1 MLCPLQLSPTRVR
14 REGFTLIELVVAMGI
29 MVIVIYVAL
38 TTVTYALG
46 MARRAQSRSEVQA
59 DLSAVIDQATKEL
72 RETTSQVDTAG
83 GTGCYGVTIPAP
95 AVAFPA
101 TPTVAVVRHLND
113 VLKTSSPSSP
123 TPPLS
128 GGQEYV
134 FDSPAPPVLE
144 FYVYDVD
151 PLDPTP
157 STPSL
162 PLVKHRIRYG
172 LSIPATGALARRY
185 WPLAGYQPLQV
196 TYANDW
202 YNASTST
209 WVTSTPQP
217 VTGQVVTDFTVIR
230 PAGSRGAIQLVIEAS
245 VASASGGGV
254 SPIRM
259 VAQVTVRQ

>member
-1 MLCPLQLSPTRVR
+1 MLFPPRLRPTRAR
-14 REGFTLIELVVAMGI
+14 REGFTLIELVVAMAI

-72 RETTSQVDTAG
+72 RETTTQNDGVG
-83 GTGCYGVTIPAP
+83 GATCYGVTVPAP

-101 TPTVAVVRHLND
+101 TPTVAVIRHLND
-113 VLKTSSPSSP
+113 LLATLSPV
-123 TPPLS
+123 PPLV
-128 GGQEYV
+128 GAQEYI
-134 FDSPAPPVLE
+134 FDASRRLLE

-151 PLDPTP
+151 PLDLTP
-157 STPSL
+157 ATPSL

-172 LSIPATGALARRY
+172 LSIPAMGALARRY

-196 TYANDW
+196 TYANDY
-202 YNASTST
+202 YNGTS
-209 WVTSTPQP
+209 WSSVTPEP

-259 VAQVTVRQ
+259 LAQVTVRQ